1 MLNLFYASGTNAMA
15 PHILLEDSGLNFSV
29 EKVNLDTKTWQQG
42 DYNQI
47 NEKSYVPTLQTQA
60 NTYLTECAVILAYI
74 DRQADHRYS
83 FAQNSSNYW
92 QLRIWMNYIAS
103 ELHKNFIS
111 PFRKGNWLPNTA
123 DSKRLVWQRVAPRL
137 QFVESHFA
145 GPWLMGN
152 KFTVADPYLFVMTN
166 WMQRLDYPLE
176 RFHNLVQF
184 DTRMRQVP
192 SVKAVLQIEGAPH
205 SLTEKSDH

>member
-1 MLNLFYASGTNAMA
+1 MLNLFYASGTSAMA
-15 PHILLEDSGLNFSV
+15 PHILLEDSGLDFSV
-29 EKVNLDTKTWQQG
+29 GKVNLDTKTWQQG
-42 DYNQI
+42 NYNQI
-47 NEKSYVPTLQTQA
+47 NEKPYVPTLQTQA

-83 FAQNSSNYW
+83 FPQDSSNYW
-92 QLRIWMNYIAS
+92 QLRIWMNYIAT

-123 DSKRLVWQRVAPRL
+123 DSKELVWQRVASRL
-137 QFVESHFA
+137 QFVENHFA

-176 RFHNLVQF
+176 RFHNLIHF

-205 SLTEKSDH
+205 SLTEKSNY

>member
-1 MLNLFYASGTNAMA
+1 MLNLFYASGTSAMA
-15 PHILLEDSGLNFSV
+15 PHILLEDSGLDFSV
-29 EKVNLDTKTWQQG
+29 GKVNLDTKTWQQG
-42 DYNQI
+42 NYNQI

-83 FAQNSSNYW
+83 FPQDSSNYW
-92 QLRIWMNYIAS
+92 QLRIWMNYIAT

-123 DSKRLVWQRVAPRL
+123 DSKELVWQRVASRL
-137 QFVESHFA
+137 QFVENHFA

-152 KFTVADPYLFVMTN
+152 KFTVADTYLFVMTN

-176 RFHNLVQF
+176 RFHNLIHF

-205 SLTEKSDH
+205 SLTEKSNY